1 MGNFMKRLISVS
13 ILLIGLLNSCTLPE
27 YYQDPKILD
36 RSRAEYRIILS
47 TVSPLR
53 LGKNLFQVRLTD
65 PGGRPITDATVTFF
79 IRMAHMTFMMDQ
91 VQSGKIIQPGVYQA
105 EGEVVMGG
113 DYDVNVEIER
123 PGLPKI
129 REEFV
134 VNAGPM

>member
-1 MGNFMKRLISVS
+1 MKRLISIS
-13 ILLIGLLNSCTLPE
+13 ILLIGLLNSCALPE
-27 YYQDPKILD
+27 HYQDPKIRD

-47 TVSPLR
+47 TVSRPH
-53 LGKNLFQVRLTD
+53 LGKNLFQIRLTD
-65 PGGRPITDATVTFF
+65 SEGRPITDATVTFF
-79 IRMAHMTFMMDQ
+79 FRMTHMNSMMYQ

-105 EGEVVMGG
+105 EGDVIMGG
-113 DYDVNVEIER
+113 DLDVNVEIKR